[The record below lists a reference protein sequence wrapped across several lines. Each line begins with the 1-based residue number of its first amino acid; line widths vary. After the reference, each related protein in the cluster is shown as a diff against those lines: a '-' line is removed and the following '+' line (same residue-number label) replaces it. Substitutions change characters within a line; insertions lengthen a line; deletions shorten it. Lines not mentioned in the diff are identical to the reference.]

1 MEENKNT
8 QSNEPQAPQN
18 GAEQVVEPTAPATTE
33 GTTEATNEGTNEA
46 TTENTNEVATNKVA
60 EVAAET
66 ATPAPA
72 EPVADATPVAPVTP
86 AAKTKGKK
94 SKGGKTSF
102 GKIFLAAL
110 LAVMAGS
117 VLSMLFWGILF
128 SGFSSMMQPTQTT
141 IPESA
146 ILRIDLSENLVEAPS
161 KDPMA
166 MFNFASMTTNGELTL
181 YNALR
186 AIEKASTDERI
197 KGIYI
202 NLNGAGSVS
211 ITSMEELRAAIE
223 AFKQSGKF
231 VVSYNE
237 VYSQIAYYFCS
248 VADKVFIQPEG
259 SFEWKGLSVDNMFFK
274 GLIDK
279 LGIEVSILRPTV
291 CKYKSAVEPF
301 FLTKMSDANRAQNQ
315 QLANTMW
322 GIITE
327 AVSKSRGISVEAL
340 NQFADDLAITLPSE
354 AVEHKFVDATL
365 YADQVEELF
374 KSEYGIEKPEYV
386 SLGEY
391 ASSLA
396 PNAAKAAAPKVA
408 IVYAQGDIVDG
419 SGSDDKIYGYT
430 LAKTIKGVAED
441 DDVKAVVLRVNSP
454 GGSALASDIIWR
466 EIKLLQQKKPIIV
479 SMGHTA
485 ASGGYYISAPADAIV
500 ADKFSL
506 TGSIGVFGMLPS
518 FGAALE
524 KNLGVT
530 IDGVTTNKHS
540 NMGNGFSPLAA
551 QEHQALMRGVDRVY
565 ERFTSLV
572 ADGRNLKIEKV
583 LEIAE
588 GRVWTGVEAQQNGLV
603 DTCGGITA
611 ALAIA
616 VEKSGLG
623 DNFQIVEVKEEL
635 TGFMAM
641 LESLN
646 VRIRAAFAPQGEIGE
661 FYKQYK
667 RIENML
673 SKKDIYTYCPYVYQ
687 IE

>member
-1 MEENKNT
+1 MEENTHT
-8 QSNEPQAPQN
+8 QSNAPQAPQT
-18 GAEQVVEPTAPATTE
+18 GAEHVVEPIAPATTE
-33 GTTEATNEGTNEA
+33 GATEATNEATNEA

-60 EVAAET
+60 EVAVET

-72 EPVADATPVAPVTP
+72 EPVADATPVAPAAP

-211 ITSMEELRAAIE
+211 ITSLEELRAAIE
-223 AFKQSGKF
+223 TFKQSGKF

-340 NQFADDLAITLPSE
+340 NQLADDLAITLPSE
-354 AVEHKFVDATL
+354 AVEHKFADATL

-391 ASSLA
+391 ASSLV

-583 LEIAE
+583 LENAE

-646 VRIRAAFAPQGEIGE
+646 VRIRATFAPQGEIGE

>member
-18 GAEQVVEPTAPATTE
+18 GVEQVVEPTAPATTE
-33 GTTEATNEGTNEA
+33 GATEATNEGTNEV
-46 TTENTNEVATNKVA
+46 TTENTNEVATDKVA

-72 EPVADATPVAPVTP
+72 EPVADAAPVAPAAP

-94 SKGGKTSF
+94 SKSGKTSF

-128 SGFSSMMQPTQTT
+128 SGLSSMMQPTQTD
-141 IPESA
+141 IPKSA
-146 ILRIDLSENLVEAPS
+146 ILRIDLSESLVEAPS

-166 MFNFASMTTNGELTL
+166 MFNIASMTTNGELTL

-211 ITSMEELRAAIE
+211 ITSLEELRAAIE
-223 AFKQSGKF
+223 TFKQSGKF

-340 NQFADDLAITLPSE
+340 NQLADDLAITLPSE
-354 AVEHKFVDATL
+354 AVEHKFADATL

-391 ASSLA
+391 ASSLV

-500 ADKFSL
+500 ANKFSL

-572 ADGRNLKIEKV
+572 ADGRNLKIDKV

-646 VRIRAAFAPQGEIGE
+646 VRIRATFAPQGEIGE

>member
-1 MEENKNT
+1 MEENKNLQSGEPEAT
-8 QSNEPQAPQN
+8 QNS
-18 GAEQVVEPTAPATTE
+18 AEQNEVVTTEPAAVTEQTVEPAEAIASPANDTTV
-33 GTTEATNEGTNEA
+33 TP
-46 TTENTNEVATNKVA
+46 V
-60 EVAAET
+60 AET
-66 ATPAPA
+66 ATPAEATATA
-72 EPVADATPVAPVTP
+72 ETTAPQ
-86 AAKTKGKK
+86 AKVKVKK
-94 SKGGKTSF
+94 AKGGKTSF

-128 SGFSSMMQPTQTT
+128 SGFSSMMQPAQTD
-141 IPESA
+141 IPKSA
-146 ILRIDLSENLVEAPS
+146 ILRIDLSESLVEAPS

-166 MFNFASMTTNGELTL
+166 MFDFASMTTNGELTL

-211 ITSMEELRAAIE
+211 ITSLEELRAAIE
-223 AFKQSGKF
+223 TFKQSGKF

-248 VADKVFIQPEG
+248 VADKIYIQPEG

-340 NQFADDLAITLPSE
+340 NQLADELAVTLPSE
-354 AVEHKFVDATL
+354 AVEHKFADATL

-374 KSEYGIEKPEYV
+374 KSEYGIEEPEFV

-391 ASSLA
+391 ASSLV

-430 LAKTIKGVAED
+430 LAKTINKVAED

-500 ADKFSL
+500 ADKFTL

-572 ADGRNLKIEKV
+572 ADGRNLTIERV

-588 GRVWTGVEAQQNGLV
+588 GRVWTGVEAQQIGLV
-603 DTCGGITA
+603 DTCGGLTA

-616 VEKSGLG
+616 VDKSGLG
-623 DNFQIVEVKEEL
+623 DNFQIVEIEDEA
-635 TGFMAM
+635 TGLMAM
-641 LESLN
+641 LQSLN
-646 VRIRAAFAPQGEIGE
+646 VRVREGFAPRGE
-661 FYKQYK
+661 FGKFYNQYK
-667 RIENML
+667 YVEQML
-673 SKKDIYTYCPYVYQ
+673 SNKGVYTYCPSIYR

>member
-18 GAEQVVEPTAPATTE
+18 GVEQVVEPTAPATTE
-33 GTTEATNEGTNEA
+33 GATEATNEGTNEA

-60 EVAAET
+60 EVAVET

-72 EPVADATPVAPVTP
+72 EPVADAAPVAPAAP

-94 SKGGKTSF
+94 SKSGKTSF

-128 SGFSSMMQPTQTT
+128 SGLSSMMQPTQTD
-141 IPESA
+141 IPKSA
-146 ILRIDLSENLVEAPS
+146 ILRIDLSESLVEAPS

-166 MFNFASMTTNGELTL
+166 MFNIASMTTNGELTL

-211 ITSMEELRAAIE
+211 ITSLEELRAAIE

-340 NQFADDLAITLPSE
+340 NQLADDLAITLPSE
-354 AVEHKFVDATL
+354 AVEHKFADATL

-386 SLGEY
+386 SLGQY
-391 ASSLA
+391 ASSLV

-500 ADKFSL
+500 ANKFSL

-572 ADGRNLKIEKV
+572 AEGRNLKIEKV

-646 VRIRAAFAPQGEIGE
+646 VRIRATFAPQGEIGE

>member
-33 GTTEATNEGTNEA
+33 GATEATNEGTNEA
-46 TTENTNEVATNKVA
+46 TTENTNEVAVETVA
-60 EVAAET
+60 
-66 ATPAPA
+66 
-72 EPVADATPVAPVTP
+72 PVADAAPVAPAAP

-128 SGFSSMMQPTQTT
+128 SGFSSMMQPKQTT

-211 ITSMEELRAAIE
+211 ITSLEELRAAIE

-340 NQFADDLAITLPSE
+340 NQLADDLAITLPSE
-354 AVEHKFVDATL
+354 AVEHKFIDATL

-572 ADGRNLKIEKV
+572 AEGRNLKIEKV

-646 VRIRAAFAPQGEIGE
+646 VRIRATFAPQGEIGE

>member
-1 MEENKNT
+1 
-8 QSNEPQAPQN
+8 
-18 GAEQVVEPTAPATTE
+18 
-33 GTTEATNEGTNEA
+33 
-46 TTENTNEVATNKVA
+46 
-60 EVAAET
+60 
-66 ATPAPA
+66 
-72 EPVADATPVAPVTP
+72 
-86 AAKTKGKK
+86 
-94 SKGGKTSF
+94 
-102 GKIFLAAL
+102 
-110 LAVMAGS
+110 
-117 VLSMLFWGILF
+117 
-128 SGFSSMMQPTQTT
+128 
-141 IPESA
+141 
-146 ILRIDLSENLVEAPS
+146 
-161 KDPMA
+161 

-211 ITSMEELRAAIE
+211 ITSLEELRAAIE

-340 NQFADDLAITLPSE
+340 NQLADDLAITLPSE

-391 ASSLA
+391 ASSLV

-430 LAKTIKGVAED
+430 LAKTIKDVAED

-500 ADKFSL
+500 ADKFTL

-530 IDGVTTNKHS
+530 IDGVTTNKYS
-540 NMGNGFSPLAA
+540 SMGNGFSPLAA

-572 ADGRNLKIEKV
+572 AEGRNLKIEKV

>member
-33 GTTEATNEGTNEA
+33 GATEATNEGTNEA

-72 EPVADATPVAPVTP
+72 EPVADAAPVAPAAP

-166 MFNFASMTTNGELTL
+166 MFNIASMTTNGELTL

-211 ITSMEELRAAIE
+211 ITSLEELRAAIE
-223 AFKQSGKF
+223 TFKQSGKF

-340 NQFADDLAITLPSE
+340 NQLADDLAITLPSE
-354 AVEHKFVDATL
+354 AVEHKFADATL

-391 ASSLA
+391 ASSLV

-572 ADGRNLKIEKV
+572 AEGRNLKIEKV

-646 VRIRAAFAPQGEIGE
+646 VRIRATFAPQGEIGE

>member
-1 MEENKNT
+1 MEENKNLQSGEPEAT
-8 QSNEPQAPQN
+8 QNS
-18 GAEQVVEPTAPATTE
+18 AEQNEVVTTEPAAVTEQTVEPAEAVASPADDTTV
-33 GTTEATNEGTNEA
+33 TP
-46 TTENTNEVATNKVA
+46 V
-60 EVAAET
+60 AET
-66 ATPAPA
+66 ATPAEATATA
-72 EPVADATPVAPVTP
+72 ETTAPQ
-86 AAKTKGKK
+86 AKVKVKK
-94 SKGGKTSF
+94 AKGGKTSF

-128 SGFSSMMQPTQTT
+128 SGFSSMMQPAQTD
-141 IPESA
+141 IPKSA
-146 ILRIDLSENLVEAPS
+146 ILRIDLSESLVEAPS

-166 MFNFASMTTNGELTL
+166 MFDFASMTTNGELTL

-211 ITSMEELRAAIE
+211 ITSLEELRAAIE
-223 AFKQSGKF
+223 TFKQSGKF

-248 VADKVFIQPEG
+248 VADKIYIQPEG

-327 AVSKSRGISVEAL
+327 AVSKSRSISVEAL
-340 NQFADDLAITLPSE
+340 NQLADELAVTLPSE
-354 AVEHKFVDATL
+354 AVEHKFADATL

-374 KSEYGIEKPEYV
+374 KSEYGIEEPEFV

-391 ASSLA
+391 ASSLV

-430 LAKTIKGVAED
+430 LAKTINKVAED

-500 ADKFSL
+500 ADKFTL
-506 TGSIGVFGMLPS
+506 TGSIGVLGMLPS

-572 ADGRNLKIEKV
+572 ADGRNLTIERV

-588 GRVWTGVEAQQNGLV
+588 GRVWTGVEAQQIGLV
-603 DTCGGITA
+603 DTCGGLTA

-616 VEKSGLG
+616 VDKSGLG
-623 DNFQIVEVKEEL
+623 DNFQIVEIEDEA
-635 TGFMAM
+635 TGLMAM
-641 LESLN
+641 LQSLN
-646 VRIRAAFAPQGEIGE
+646 VRVREGFAPRGE
-661 FYKQYK
+661 FGKFYNQYK
-667 RIENML
+667 YVEQML
-673 SKKDIYTYCPYVYQ
+673 SNKGVYTYCPSVYR

>member
-1 MEENKNT
+1 MEENKNLQSGEPEAT
-8 QSNEPQAPQN
+8 QNS
-18 GAEQVVEPTAPATTE
+18 AEQ
-33 GTTEATNEGTNEA
+33 
-46 TTENTNEVATNKVA
+46 NEVVATEPAAVTEQTIEPA
-60 EVAAET
+60 EAITSPANDTTVTPAAET
-66 ATPAPA
+66 ATPAEATATA
-72 EPVADATPVAPVTP
+72 ETTAPK
-86 AAKTKGKK
+86 AKVKVKK
-94 SKGGKTSF
+94 AKGGKTSF

-128 SGFSSMMQPTQTT
+128 SGFSSMMQPAQTD
-141 IPESA
+141 IPKSA
-146 ILRIDLSENLVEAPS
+146 ILRIDLSESLVEAPS

-166 MFNFASMTTNGELTL
+166 MFDFASMTTNGELTL

-211 ITSMEELRAAIE
+211 ITSLEELRAAIE
-223 AFKQSGKF
+223 TFKQSGKF

-248 VADKVFIQPEG
+248 VADKIYIQPEG

-279 LGIEVSILRPTV
+279 LGVEVSILRPTV

-340 NQFADDLAITLPSE
+340 NQLADELAVTLPSE
-354 AVEHKFVDATL
+354 AVEHKFADATL

-374 KSEYGIEKPEYV
+374 KSEYGIEEPEFV

-391 ASSLA
+391 ASSLV

-430 LAKTIKGVAED
+430 LAKTINKVAED

-500 ADKFSL
+500 ADRFTL

-572 ADGRNLKIEKV
+572 ADGRNLTIERV

-588 GRVWTGVEAQQNGLV
+588 GRVWTGVEAQQIGLV
-603 DTCGGITA
+603 DTCGGLTA

-616 VEKSGLG
+616 VDKSGLG
-623 DNFQIVEVKEEL
+623 DNFQIVEIEDEA
-635 TGFMAM
+635 TGLMAM
-641 LESLN
+641 LQSLN
-646 VRIRAAFAPQGEIGE
+646 VRVREGFAPRGE
-661 FYKQYK
+661 FGKFYNQYK
-667 RIENML
+667 YVEQML
-673 SKKDIYTYCPYVYQ
+673 SNKGVYTYCPSVYR

>member
-18 GAEQVVEPTAPATTE
+18 GVEQVVEPTAPATTE
-33 GTTEATNEGTNEA
+33 GATEATNEGTNEA

-60 EVAAET
+60 EVAVET

-128 SGFSSMMQPTQTT
+128 SGLSSMMQPTQTT

-211 ITSMEELRAAIE
+211 ITSLEELRAAIE
-223 AFKQSGKF
+223 TFKQSGKF

-248 VADKVFIQPEG
+248 VADKIYIQPEG

-340 NQFADDLAITLPSE
+340 NQLADELAVTLPSE
-354 AVEHKFVDATL
+354 AVEHKFADATL

-374 KSEYGIEKPEYV
+374 KSEYGIEEPEFV

-391 ASSLA
+391 ASSLV

-430 LAKTIKGVAED
+430 LAKTINKVAED

-500 ADKFSL
+500 ADKFTL

-572 ADGRNLKIEKV
+572 AEGRNLKIEKV

-646 VRIRAAFAPQGEIGE
+646 VRIRATFAPQGEIGE

>member
-1 MEENKNT
+1 MEENKNLQSGEPEAT
-8 QSNEPQAPQN
+8 QNS
-18 GAEQVVEPTAPATTE
+18 AEQNEVVTTEPVAVTEQTVEPAEAVASPADDTTATP
-33 GTTEATNEGTNEA
+33 
-46 TTENTNEVATNKVA
+46 
-60 EVAAET
+60 AAET
-66 ATPAPA
+66 ATPAEATATA
-72 EPVADATPVAPVTP
+72 ETTAPK
-86 AAKTKGKK
+86 AKVKVKK
-94 SKGGKTSF
+94 AKGGKTSF

-128 SGFSSMMQPTQTT
+128 SGFSSMMQPAQTD
-141 IPESA
+141 IPKSA
-146 ILRIDLSENLVEAPS
+146 ILRIDLSESLVEAPS

-166 MFNFASMTTNGELTL
+166 MFDFASMTTNGELTL

-202 NLNGAGSVS
+202 NLNGAGTVS
-211 ITSMEELRAAIE
+211 ITSLEELRAAIE
-223 AFKQSGKF
+223 TFKQSGKF

-340 NQFADDLAITLPSE
+340 NQLADELAVTLPSE
-354 AVEHKFVDATL
+354 AVEHKFADATL
-365 YADQVEELF
+365 YVDQVEELF
-374 KSEYGIEKPEYV
+374 KSEYGIEEPEFV

-391 ASSLA
+391 ASSLV

-430 LAKTIKGVAED
+430 LAKTINKVAED

-572 ADGRNLKIEKV
+572 ADGRNLTIERV

-588 GRVWTGVEAQQNGLV
+588 GRVWTGVEAQQIGLV
-603 DTCGGITA
+603 DTCGGLTA

-616 VEKSGLG
+616 VDKSGLG
-623 DNFQIVEVKEEL
+623 DNFQIVEIEDEA
-635 TGFMAM
+635 TGLMAM
-641 LESLN
+641 LQSLN
-646 VRIRAAFAPQGEIGE
+646 VRVREGFAPRGE
-661 FYKQYK
+661 FGKFYNQYK
-667 RIENML
+667 YVEQML
-673 SKKDIYTYCPYVYQ
+673 SNKGVYTYCPSVYR

>member
-1 MEENKNT
+1 MEENKNLQSGEPEAT
-8 QSNEPQAPQN
+8 QNS
-18 GAEQVVEPTAPATTE
+18 AEQNEVVTTEPAAVTEQTVEPAEAIASPADDTTV
-33 GTTEATNEGTNEA
+33 TP
-46 TTENTNEVATNKVA
+46 VA
-60 EVAAET
+60 EA
-66 ATPAPA
+66 ATPAEATATA
-72 EPVADATPVAPVTP
+72 ETTAPK
-86 AAKTKGKK
+86 AKVKVKK
-94 SKGGKTSF
+94 AKGGKTSF

-128 SGFSSMMQPTQTT
+128 SGFSSMMQPAQTD
-141 IPESA
+141 IPKSA
-146 ILRIDLSENLVEAPS
+146 ILRIDLSESLVEAPS

-166 MFNFASMTTNGELTL
+166 MFDFASMTTNGELTL

-211 ITSMEELRAAIE
+211 ITSLEELRAAIE
-223 AFKQSGKF
+223 TFKQSGKF

-248 VADKVFIQPEG
+248 VADKIYIQPEG

-340 NQFADDLAITLPSE
+340 NQLADDLAVTLPSE
-354 AVEHKFVDATL
+354 AVEHKFADATL

-374 KSEYGIEKPEYV
+374 KSEYGIEEPEFV

-391 ASSLA
+391 ASSLV

-430 LAKTIKGVAED
+430 LAKTINKVAED

-572 ADGRNLKIEKV
+572 ADGRNLTIERV

-588 GRVWTGVEAQQNGLV
+588 GRVWTGVEAQQIGLV
-603 DTCGGITA
+603 DTCGGLTA

-616 VEKSGLG
+616 VDKSGLG
-623 DNFQIVEVKEEL
+623 DNFQIVEIEDEA
-635 TGFMAM
+635 TGLMAM
-641 LESLN
+641 LQSLN
-646 VRIRAAFAPQGEIGE
+646 VRVREGFAPRGE
-661 FYKQYK
+661 FGKFYNQYK
-667 RIENML
+667 YVEQML
-673 SKKDIYTYCPYVYQ
+673 SNKGIYTYCPSVYR

>member
-18 GAEQVVEPTAPATTE
+18 GVEQVVEPTAPATTE
-33 GTTEATNEGTNEA
+33 GATEATNEGTNEA

-60 EVAAET
+60 EVAVET

-72 EPVADATPVAPVTP
+72 EPVADAAPVAPAAP

-94 SKGGKTSF
+94 SKSGKTSF

-128 SGFSSMMQPTQTT
+128 SGFSSMMQPRQTT

-146 ILRIDLSENLVEAPS
+146 ILRIDLSENLGEAPS

-211 ITSMEELRAAIE
+211 ITSLEELRAAIE

-340 NQFADDLAITLPSE
+340 NQLADDLAITLPSE
-354 AVEHKFVDATL
+354 AVEHKFADATL

-391 ASSLA
+391 ASSLV

-500 ADKFSL
+500 ADKFTL

-646 VRIRAAFAPQGEIGE
+646 VRIRATFAPQGEIGE

>member
-18 GAEQVVEPTAPATTE
+18 GAEQVVEPIAPATTE
-33 GTTEATNEGTNEA
+33 GATEATNEATNEA

-60 EVAAET
+60 EVAVET

-72 EPVADATPVAPVTP
+72 EPVADAAPVAPAAP

-94 SKGGKTSF
+94 SKSGKTSF

-128 SGFSSMMQPTQTT
+128 SGFSSMMQPRQTT

-211 ITSMEELRAAIE
+211 ITSLEELRAAIE

-340 NQFADDLAITLPSE
+340 NQLADDLAITLPSE
-354 AVEHKFVDATL
+354 AVEHKFADATL

-391 ASSLA
+391 ASSLV

-500 ADKFSL
+500 ANKVSL

-572 ADGRNLKIEKV
+572 ADGRNLKIDKV

-646 VRIRAAFAPQGEIGE
+646 VRIRATFAPQGEIGE

>member
-1 MEENKNT
+1 MEENKNLQSGEPEAT
-8 QSNEPQAPQN
+8 QNS
-18 GAEQVVEPTAPATTE
+18 AEQNEVVTTEPAAVTEQTVEPAEAIASPANDTTV
-33 GTTEATNEGTNEA
+33 TP
-46 TTENTNEVATNKVA
+46 V
-60 EVAAET
+60 AET
-66 ATPAPA
+66 ATPAEATAPA
-72 EPVADATPVAPVTP
+72 ETTAPK
-86 AAKTKGKK
+86 AKVKVKK
-94 SKGGKTSF
+94 AKGGKTSF

-128 SGFSSMMQPTQTT
+128 SGFSSMMQPAQTD
-141 IPESA
+141 IPKSA
-146 ILRIDLSENLVEAPS
+146 ILRIDLSESLVEAPS

-166 MFNFASMTTNGELTL
+166 MFDFASMTTNGELTL

-211 ITSMEELRAAIE
+211 ITSLEELRAAIE
-223 AFKQSGKF
+223 TFKQSGKF

-248 VADKVFIQPEG
+248 VADKIYIQPEG

-340 NQFADDLAITLPSE
+340 NQLADELAVTLPSE
-354 AVEHKFVDATL
+354 AVEHKFADATL

-374 KSEYGIEKPEYV
+374 KSEYGIEEPEFV

-391 ASSLA
+391 ASSLV

-430 LAKTIKGVAED
+430 LAKTINKVAED

-500 ADKFSL
+500 ADRFSL

-572 ADGRNLKIEKV
+572 ADGRNLTIERV

-588 GRVWTGVEAQQNGLV
+588 GRVWTGVEAQQIGLV
-603 DTCGGITA
+603 DTCGGLTA

-616 VEKSGLG
+616 VDKSGLG
-623 DNFQIVEVKEEL
+623 DNFQIVEIEDEA
-635 TGFMAM
+635 TGLMAM
-641 LESLN
+641 LQSLN
-646 VRIRAAFAPQGEIGE
+646 VRVREGFAPRGE
-661 FYKQYK
+661 FGKFYNQYK
-667 RIENML
+667 YVEQML
-673 SKKDIYTYCPYVYQ
+673 SNKGIYTYCPSIYR

>member
-33 GTTEATNEGTNEA
+33 GATEATNEGTNEA
-46 TTENTNEVATNKVA
+46 TTENTNEVAVETVA
-60 EVAAET
+60 
-66 ATPAPA
+66 
-72 EPVADATPVAPVTP
+72 PVADAAPVAPAAP

-128 SGFSSMMQPTQTT
+128 SGFSSMMQPKQTT

-211 ITSMEELRAAIE
+211 ITSLEELRAAIE

-340 NQFADDLAITLPSE
+340 NQLADDLAITLPSE
-354 AVEHKFVDATL
+354 AVEHKFIDATL

-572 ADGRNLKIEKV
+572 AEGRNLKIEKV

-611 ALAIA
+611 AVAIA

-646 VRIRAAFAPQGEIGE
+646 VRIRATFAPQGEIGE

>member
-1 MEENKNT
+1 MEENKNLQSGEPEAT
-8 QSNEPQAPQN
+8 QNT
-18 GAEQVVEPTAPATTE
+18 AEQNEVVTTEPAAVTEQTVEPAEAIASPANDTTV
-33 GTTEATNEGTNEA
+33 TP
-46 TTENTNEVATNKVA
+46 V
-60 EVAAET
+60 AET
-66 ATPAPA
+66 ATPAEATATA
-72 EPVADATPVAPVTP
+72 ETTAPK
-86 AAKTKGKK
+86 AKVKVKK
-94 SKGGKTSF
+94 AKGGKTSF

-128 SGFSSMMQPTQTT
+128 SGFSSMMQPAQTD
-141 IPESA
+141 IPKSA
-146 ILRIDLSENLVEAPS
+146 ILRIDLSESLVEAPS

-166 MFNFASMTTNGELTL
+166 MFDFASMTTNGELTL

-211 ITSMEELRAAIE
+211 ITSLEELRAAIE
-223 AFKQSGKF
+223 TFKQSGKF

-279 LGIEVSILRPTV
+279 LGVEVSILRPTV

-340 NQFADDLAITLPSE
+340 NQLADELAVTLPSE
-354 AVEHKFVDATL
+354 AVEHKFADATL

-374 KSEYGIEKPEYV
+374 KSEYGIEEPEFV

-391 ASSLA
+391 ASSLV

-430 LAKTIKGVAED
+430 LAKTINKVAED

-500 ADKFSL
+500 ADKFTI

-572 ADGRNLKIEKV
+572 ADGRNLTIERV

-588 GRVWTGVEAQQNGLV
+588 GRAWTGVEAQQIGLV
-603 DTCGGITA
+603 DTCGGLTA

-616 VEKSGLG
+616 VDKSGLG
-623 DNFQIVEVKEEL
+623 DNFQIVEIEDEA
-635 TGFMAM
+635 TGLMAM
-641 LESLN
+641 LQSLN
-646 VRIRAAFAPQGEIGE
+646 VRVREGFAPRGE
-661 FYKQYK
+661 FGKFYNQYK
-667 RIENML
+667 YVEQML
-673 SKKDIYTYCPYVYQ
+673 SNKGVYTYCPSVYR

>member
-18 GAEQVVEPTAPATTE
+18 GTEQVVEPTAPATTE
-33 GTTEATNEGTNEA
+33 GATEATNEGTNEA
-46 TTENTNEVATNKVA
+46 TTENTNEVATDKVA
-60 EVAAET
+60 EVAVET

-72 EPVADATPVAPVTP
+72 EPVADAAPVAPAAP

-211 ITSMEELRAAIE
+211 ITSLEELRAAIE

-340 NQFADDLAITLPSE
+340 NQLADDLAITLPSE
-354 AVEHKFVDATL
+354 AVEHKFADATL

-430 LAKTIKGVAED
+430 LAKTIKDVAED

-530 IDGVTTNKHS
+530 IDGVTTNKYS
-540 NMGNGFSPLAA
+540 SMGNGFSPLAA

-646 VRIRAAFAPQGEIGE
+646 VRIRATFAPQGEIGE

>member
-33 GTTEATNEGTNEA
+33 GATEATNEGTNEA

-60 EVAAET
+60 EVAVET
-66 ATPAPA
+66 AIPAPA

-128 SGFSSMMQPTQTT
+128 SGFSSMMQPKQTT
-141 IPESA
+141 IQESA

-211 ITSMEELRAAIE
+211 ITSLEELRAAIE

-248 VADKVFIQPEG
+248 VADKIYIQPEG
-259 SFEWKGLSVDNMFFK
+259 SIEWKGLSVDNMFFK

-340 NQFADDLAITLPSE
+340 NQLADDLAITLPSE
-354 AVEHKFVDATL
+354 AVEHKFADATL

-391 ASSLA
+391 ASSLV

-500 ADKFSL
+500 ADKFTI

-530 IDGVTTNKHS
+530 IDGVTTNKYS
-540 NMGNGFSPLAA
+540 SMGNGFSPLAA

-572 ADGRNLKIEKV
+572 AEGRNLKIEKV

-588 GRVWTGVEAQQNGLV
+588 GRAWTGVEAQQNGLV

>member
-1 MEENKNT
+1 MEEKKN
-8 QSNEPQAPQN
+8 QQEPQLPQSEAQN
-18 GAEQVVEPTAPATTE
+18 VAEA
-33 GTTEATNEGTNEA
+33 
-46 TTENTNEVATNKVA
+46 NEVANAPVDKNN
-60 EVAAET
+60 E
-66 ATPAPA
+66 PAPA
-72 EPVADATPVAPVTP
+72 AEPNSAVEAEPAKESAPQAEPAKEPTEGKAEAAAPAAP
-86 AAKTKGKK
+86 AAKVKVKK
-94 SKGGKTSF
+94 VKSGKTSF
-102 GKIFLAAL
+102 AKIFFAAL
-110 LAVMAGS
+110 LAVVAGGILTS
-117 VLSMLFWGILF
+117 LFWVILF
-128 SGFSSMMQPTQTT
+128 SGISAFMQPEAKS
-141 IPESA
+141 IPKSA

-161 KDPMA
+161 KNPMSL
-166 MFNFASMTTNGELTL
+166 FDIRSMTASSELTL
-181 YNALR
+181 YKALR
-186 AIEKASTDERI
+186 AIEAASSDERI

-211 ITSMEELRAAIE
+211 ITSLEELRAAIE
-223 AFKQSGKF
+223 TFKQSGKF

-259 SFEWKGLSVDNMFFK
+259 SFEWQGLSVDNMFFK

-279 LGIEVSILRPTV
+279 LGIEVNILRPTV

-340 NQFADDLAITLPSE
+340 NQLADDLAITLPSE
-354 AVEHKFVDATL
+354 AVEHKFADATL

-374 KSEYGIEKPEYV
+374 KSEYGIEEPKYV
-386 SLGEY
+386 TLGEY
-391 ASSLA
+391 ASSLK
-396 PNAAKAAAPKVA
+396 PVTSKASAPKVA

-466 EIKLLQQKKPIIV
+466 EIKQMQQKKPIIV

-500 ADKFSL
+500 ADKFTL

-530 IDGVTTNKHS
+530 IDGVTTNKYS
-540 NMGNGFSPLAA
+540 SMGNGFSPLAA

-572 ADGRNLKIEKV
+572 ADGRNLTIERV
-583 LEIAE
+583 YELAE

-603 DTCGGITA
+603 DTCGGINA

-616 VEKSGLG
+616 VDKSGLG
-623 DNFQIVEVKEEL
+623 DNFQIVEVKEEF

-641 LESLN
+641 LENLN
-646 VRIRAAFAPQGEIGE
+646 VRIRATFAPQGEIGE

-673 SKKDIYTYCPYVYQ
+673 SKKDIYTYCPYIYH
-687 IE
+687 IK

>member
-33 GTTEATNEGTNEA
+33 GATEATNEGTNEA
-46 TTENTNEVATNKVA
+46 TTENTNGVATDKVA
-60 EVAAET
+60 EVAVET
-66 ATPAPA
+66 VAPAPA
-72 EPVADATPVAPVTP
+72 EPVADTTPVAP

-211 ITSMEELRAAIE
+211 ITSLEELRAAIE

-340 NQFADDLAITLPSE
+340 NQLADNLAITLPSE
-354 AVEHKFVDATL
+354 AVEHKFADATL

-391 ASSLA
+391 ASSLV

-500 ADKFSL
+500 ADKFTL

-530 IDGVTTNKHS
+530 IDGVTTNKYS
-540 NMGNGFSPLAA
+540 SMGNGFSPLAA

-572 ADGRNLKIEKV
+572 AEGRNLKIEKV

-646 VRIRAAFAPQGEIGE
+646 VRIRATFAPQGEIGE

>member
-1 MEENKNT
+1 MEENKNLQSGEPEAT
-8 QSNEPQAPQN
+8 QNS
-18 GAEQVVEPTAPATTE
+18 AEQNEVVTTEPAAVTEQTVEPAEAIASPADDTTV
-33 GTTEATNEGTNEA
+33 TP
-46 TTENTNEVATNKVA
+46 V
-60 EVAAET
+60 AET
-66 ATPAPA
+66 ATPA
-72 EPVADATPVAPVTP
+72 ETTAPK
-86 AAKTKGKK
+86 AKVKVKK
-94 SKGGKTSF
+94 AKGGKTSF

-128 SGFSSMMQPTQTT
+128 SGFSSMMQPAQTD
-141 IPESA
+141 IPKSA
-146 ILRIDLSENLVEAPS
+146 ILRIDLSESLVEAPS

-166 MFNFASMTTNGELTL
+166 MFDFASMTTNGELTL

-211 ITSMEELRAAIE
+211 ITSLEELRAAIE
-223 AFKQSGKF
+223 TFKQSGKF

-327 AVSKSRGISVEAL
+327 AVSKSRSISVEAL
-340 NQFADDLAITLPSE
+340 NQLADELAVTLPSE
-354 AVEHKFVDATL
+354 AVEHKFADATL

-374 KSEYGIEKPEYV
+374 KSEYGIEEPEFV

-391 ASSLA
+391 ASSLV

-430 LAKTIKGVAED
+430 LAKTINKVAED

-500 ADKFSL
+500 ADKFTL

-572 ADGRNLKIEKV
+572 ADGRNLTIERV

-588 GRVWTGVEAQQNGLV
+588 GRVWTGVEAQQIGLV
-603 DTCGGITA
+603 DTCGGLTA

-616 VEKSGLG
+616 VDKSGLG
-623 DNFQIVEVKEEL
+623 DNFQIVEIEDEA
-635 TGFMAM
+635 TGLMAM
-641 LESLN
+641 LQSLN
-646 VRIRAAFAPQGEIGE
+646 VRVREGFAPRGE
-661 FYKQYK
+661 FGKFYNQYK
-667 RIENML
+667 YVEQML
-673 SKKDIYTYCPYVYQ
+673 SNKGIYTYCPSVYR

>member
-33 GTTEATNEGTNEA
+33 GATEATNEGTNEA

-60 EVAAET
+60 EVAVET

-72 EPVADATPVAPVTP
+72 EPVADAAPVAPAAP

-211 ITSMEELRAAIE
+211 ITSLEELRAAIE
-223 AFKQSGKF
+223 TFKQSGKF

-340 NQFADDLAITLPSE
+340 NQLADDLAITLPSE
-354 AVEHKFVDATL
+354 AVEHKFADATL

-391 ASSLA
+391 ASSLV

-430 LAKTIKGVAED
+430 LAKTIKDVAKD

-500 ADKFSL
+500 ANKFSL

-530 IDGVTTNKHS
+530 IDGVTTNKYS
-540 NMGNGFSPLAA
+540 SMGNGFSPLVA

-646 VRIRAAFAPQGEIGE
+646 VRIRATFAPQGEIGE

>member
-1 MEENKNT
+1 MEENKNLQSGEPEAT
-8 QSNEPQAPQN
+8 QNS
-18 GAEQVVEPTAPATTE
+18 AEQNEVVTTEPAAVTEQTVEPAEAVASPADDTTV
-33 GTTEATNEGTNEA
+33 TP
-46 TTENTNEVATNKVA
+46 V
-60 EVAAET
+60 AET
-66 ATPAPA
+66 ATPAEATATA
-72 EPVADATPVAPVTP
+72 ETTAPK
-86 AAKTKGKK
+86 AKLKVKK
-94 SKGGKTSF
+94 AKGGKTSF

-128 SGFSSMMQPTQTT
+128 SGFSSMMQPAQTD
-141 IPESA
+141 IPKSA
-146 ILRIDLSENLVEAPS
+146 ILRIDLSESLVEAPS

-166 MFNFASMTTNGELTL
+166 MFDFASMTTNGELTL

-211 ITSMEELRAAIE
+211 ITSLEELRAAIE
-223 AFKQSGKF
+223 TFKQSGKF

-248 VADKVFIQPEG
+248 VADKIYIQPEG

-340 NQFADDLAITLPSE
+340 NQLADELAVTLPSE
-354 AVEHKFVDATL
+354 AVEHKFADATL

-374 KSEYGIEKPEYV
+374 KSEYGIEEPEFV

-391 ASSLA
+391 ASSLV

-430 LAKTIKGVAED
+430 LAKTINKVAED

-500 ADKFSL
+500 ADKFTL

-572 ADGRNLKIEKV
+572 ADGRNLTIERV

-588 GRVWTGVEAQQNGLV
+588 GRVWTGVEAQQIGLV
-603 DTCGGITA
+603 DTCGGLTA

-616 VEKSGLG
+616 VDKSGLG
-623 DNFQIVEVKEEL
+623 DNFQIVEIEDEA
-635 TGFMAM
+635 TGLMAM
-641 LESLN
+641 LQSLN
-646 VRIRAAFAPQGEIGE
+646 VRVREGFAPRGE
-661 FYKQYK
+661 FGKFYNQYK
-667 RIENML
+667 YVEQML
-673 SKKDIYTYCPYVYQ
+673 SNKGIYTYCPSVYR

>member
-1 MEENKNT
+1 MEENKNLQSGEPEAT
-8 QSNEPQAPQN
+8 QNS
-18 GAEQVVEPTAPATTE
+18 AEQNEVVTTEPVAVTEQTVEPTEAVASPADDTTV
-33 GTTEATNEGTNEA
+33 TP
-46 TTENTNEVATNKVA
+46 V
-60 EVAAET
+60 AET
-66 ATPAPA
+66 ATPAEATATA
-72 EPVADATPVAPVTP
+72 ETTAPK
-86 AAKTKGKK
+86 AKVKVKK
-94 SKGGKTSF
+94 AKGGKTSF

-128 SGFSSMMQPTQTT
+128 SGFSSMMQPSQTD
-141 IPESA
+141 IPKSA
-146 ILRIDLSENLVEAPS
+146 ILRIDLSESLVEAPS

-166 MFNFASMTTNGELTL
+166 MFDFASMTTNGELTL

-211 ITSMEELRAAIE
+211 ITSLEELRAAIE
-223 AFKQSGKF
+223 TFKQSGKF

-248 VADKVFIQPEG
+248 VADKIYIQPEG

-279 LGIEVSILRPTV
+279 LGVEVSILRPTV

-340 NQFADDLAITLPSE
+340 NQLADELAVTLPSE
-354 AVEHKFVDATL
+354 AVEHKFADATL

-374 KSEYGIEKPEYV
+374 KSEYGIEEPEFV

-391 ASSLA
+391 ASSLV

-430 LAKTIKGVAED
+430 LAKTINKVAED

-500 ADKFSL
+500 ADKFTL

-572 ADGRNLKIEKV
+572 ADGRNLTIERV

-588 GRVWTGVEAQQNGLV
+588 GRVWTGVEAQQIGLV
-603 DTCGGITA
+603 DTCGGLTA

-616 VEKSGLG
+616 VDKSGLG
-623 DNFQIVEVKEEL
+623 DNFQIVEIEDEA
-635 TGFMAM
+635 TGLMAM
-641 LESLN
+641 LQSLN
-646 VRIRAAFAPQGEIGE
+646 VRVREGFAPRGE
-661 FYKQYK
+661 FGKFYNQYK
-667 RIENML
+667 YVEQML
-673 SKKDIYTYCPYVYQ
+673 SNKGIYTYCPSVYR

>member
-1 MEENKNT
+1 MEENKNLQSGEPEAT
-8 QSNEPQAPQN
+8 QNS
-18 GAEQVVEPTAPATTE
+18 AEQNEVVTTEPAAVTEQTVEPAEAVASPADDTTV
-33 GTTEATNEGTNEA
+33 TP
-46 TTENTNEVATNKVA
+46 V
-60 EVAAET
+60 AET
-66 ATPAPA
+66 ATPAEATATA
-72 EPVADATPVAPVTP
+72 ETTAPK
-86 AAKTKGKK
+86 AKVKVKK
-94 SKGGKTSF
+94 AKGGKTSF

-128 SGFSSMMQPTQTT
+128 SGFSSMMQPAQTD
-141 IPESA
+141 IPKSA
-146 ILRIDLSENLVEAPS
+146 ILRIDLSESLVEAPS

-166 MFNFASMTTNGELTL
+166 MFDFASMTTNGELTL

-211 ITSMEELRAAIE
+211 ITSLEELRAAIE
-223 AFKQSGKF
+223 TFKQSGKF

-279 LGIEVSILRPTV
+279 LGVEVSILRPTV

-340 NQFADDLAITLPSE
+340 NQLADELAVTLPSE
-354 AVEHKFVDATL
+354 AVEHKFADATL

-374 KSEYGIEKPEYV
+374 KSEYGIEEPEFV

-391 ASSLA
+391 ASSLV

-430 LAKTIKGVAED
+430 LAKTINKVAED

-500 ADKFSL
+500 ADKLTL

-572 ADGRNLKIEKV
+572 ADGRNLTIERV

-588 GRVWTGVEAQQNGLV
+588 GRAWTGVEAQQIGLV
-603 DTCGGITA
+603 DTCGGLTA

-616 VEKSGLG
+616 VDKSGLG
-623 DNFQIVEVKEEL
+623 DNFQIVEIEDEA
-635 TGFMAM
+635 TGLMAM
-641 LESLN
+641 LQSLN
-646 VRIRAAFAPQGEIGE
+646 VRVREGFAPRGE
-661 FYKQYK
+661 FGKFYNQYK
-667 RIENML
+667 YVEQML
-673 SKKDIYTYCPYVYQ
+673 SNKGIYTYCPSVYR

>member
-1 MEENKNT
+1 MEENKNLQSGEPETT
-8 QSNEPQAPQN
+8 QNS
-18 GAEQVVEPTAPATTE
+18 AEQNEVVTTEPAAVTEQTVEPAEAIASPANDTTV
-33 GTTEATNEGTNEA
+33 TP
-46 TTENTNEVATNKVA
+46 V
-60 EVAAET
+60 AET
-66 ATPAPA
+66 ATPAEATATA
-72 EPVADATPVAPVTP
+72 ETTAPQ
-86 AAKTKGKK
+86 AKVKVKK
-94 SKGGKTSF
+94 AKGGKTSF

-128 SGFSSMMQPTQTT
+128 SGFSSMMQPAQTD
-141 IPESA
+141 IPKSA
-146 ILRIDLSENLVEAPS
+146 ILRIDLSESLVEAPS

-166 MFNFASMTTNGELTL
+166 MFDFASMTTNGELTL

-211 ITSMEELRAAIE
+211 ITSLEELRAAIE
-223 AFKQSGKF
+223 TFKQSGKF

-248 VADKVFIQPEG
+248 VADKIYIQPEG

-279 LGIEVSILRPTV
+279 LGVEVSILRPTV

-340 NQFADDLAITLPSE
+340 NQLADDLAVTLPSE
-354 AVEHKFVDATL
+354 AVEHKFADATL

-374 KSEYGIEKPEYV
+374 KSEYGIEEPEFV

-391 ASSLA
+391 ASSLV

-430 LAKTIKGVAED
+430 LAKTINKVAED

-500 ADKFSL
+500 ADKFTL

-572 ADGRNLKIEKV
+572 ADGRNLTIERV

-588 GRVWTGVEAQQNGLV
+588 GRVWTGVEAQQIGLV
-603 DTCGGITA
+603 DTCGGLTA

-616 VEKSGLG
+616 VDKSGLG
-623 DNFQIVEVKEEL
+623 DNFQIVEIEDEA
-635 TGFMAM
+635 TGLMAM
-641 LESLN
+641 LQSLN
-646 VRIRAAFAPQGEIGE
+646 VRVREGFAPRGE
-661 FYKQYK
+661 FGKFYNQYK
-667 RIENML
+667 YVEQML
-673 SKKDIYTYCPYVYQ
+673 SNKGIYTYCPSVYR

>member
-18 GAEQVVEPTAPATTE
+18 GAEQVVEPIAPATTE
-33 GTTEATNEGTNEA
+33 GATEATNEGTNEA
-46 TTENTNEVATNKVA
+46 TTENTNEVATDKVA

-72 EPVADATPVAPVTP
+72 EPVADAAPVAPAAP

-94 SKGGKTSF
+94 SKSGKTSF

-128 SGFSSMMQPTQTT
+128 SGFSSMMQPTQTD
-141 IPESA
+141 IPKSA
-146 ILRIDLSENLVEAPS
+146 ILRIDLSESLVEAPS

-166 MFNFASMTTNGELTL
+166 MFNIASMTTNGELTL

-211 ITSMEELRAAIE
+211 ITSLEELRAAIE

-259 SFEWKGLSVDNMFFK
+259 SIEWKGLSVDNMFFK

-340 NQFADDLAITLPSE
+340 NQLADDLAITLPSE
-354 AVEHKFVDATL
+354 AVEHKFADATL

-391 ASSLA
+391 ASSLV

-430 LAKTIKGVAED
+430 LAKTIKDVAED

-500 ADKFSL
+500 ANKFSL

-530 IDGVTTNKHS
+530 IDGVTTNKYS
-540 NMGNGFSPLAA
+540 SMGNGFSPLVA

-572 ADGRNLKIEKV
+572 AEGRNLTIEKV

-646 VRIRAAFAPQGEIGE
+646 VRIRATFAPQGEIGE

>member
-1 MEENKNT
+1 MEENKNLQSGEPEAT
-8 QSNEPQAPQN
+8 QNS
-18 GAEQVVEPTAPATTE
+18 AEQNEVVTTEPVAVTEQTVEPTEAVASPADDTTV
-33 GTTEATNEGTNEA
+33 TP
-46 TTENTNEVATNKVA
+46 V
-60 EVAAET
+60 AET
-66 ATPAPA
+66 ATPAEATATA
-72 EPVADATPVAPVTP
+72 ETTAPK
-86 AAKTKGKK
+86 AKVKVKK
-94 SKGGKTSF
+94 AKGGKTSF

-128 SGFSSMMQPTQTT
+128 SGFSSMMQPSQTD
-141 IPESA
+141 IPKSA
-146 ILRIDLSENLVEAPS
+146 ILRIDLSESLVEAPS

-166 MFNFASMTTNGELTL
+166 MFDFASMTTNGELTL

-211 ITSMEELRAAIE
+211 ITSLEELRAAIE
-223 AFKQSGKF
+223 TFKQSGKF

-279 LGIEVSILRPTV
+279 LGVEVSILRPTV

-340 NQFADDLAITLPSE
+340 NQLADELAVTLPSE
-354 AVEHKFVDATL
+354 AVEHKFADATL

-374 KSEYGIEKPEYV
+374 KSEYGIEEPEFV

-391 ASSLA
+391 ASSLV

-430 LAKTIKGVAED
+430 LAKTINKVAED

-500 ADKFSL
+500 ADRFSL

-572 ADGRNLKIEKV
+572 ADGRNLTIERV

-588 GRVWTGVEAQQNGLV
+588 GRVWTGIEAQQIGLV
-603 DTCGGITA
+603 DTCGGLTA

-616 VEKSGLG
+616 VDKSGLG
-623 DNFQIVEVKEEL
+623 DNFQIIEIEDEA
-635 TGFMAM
+635 TGLMAM
-641 LESLN
+641 LQSLN
-646 VRIRAAFAPQGEIGE
+646 VRVREGFAPRGE
-661 FYKQYK
+661 FGKFYNQYK
-667 RIENML
+667 YVEQML
-673 SKKDIYTYCPYVYQ
+673 SNKGIYTYCPSVYR